1 MKANIWRKWNKGWS
15 AYKTGNTL
23 NSLQEQATK
32 LSVEFPA
39 VSDYSTTYFI
49 HPKRENKEIE
59 QRIKDYISK
68 IKEEHT
74 QSVGVEIIK
83 EVEHENDERALY

>member
-1 MKANIWRKWNKGWS
+1 
-15 AYKTGNTL
+15 L
-23 NSLQEQATK
+23 K

-59 QRIKDYISK
+59 QRIRAYVDK
-68 IKEEHT
+68 IKEEYAR
-74 QSVGVEIIK
+74 SVNVETIK
-83 EVEHENDERALY
+83 EVEHENDEVSLH